1 MGVCDNGHSILMS
14 LCAIDNSILGRQIT
28 HINSVICPSKPGSC
42 FPLWF
47 GYMDIWMGALRG
59 AP

>member
-28 HINSVICPSKPGSC
+28 YINSVICPSKPGSC
-42 FPLWF
+42 FPTVVWLY
-47 GYMDIWMGALRG
+47 GYMDGCS
-59 AP
+59 